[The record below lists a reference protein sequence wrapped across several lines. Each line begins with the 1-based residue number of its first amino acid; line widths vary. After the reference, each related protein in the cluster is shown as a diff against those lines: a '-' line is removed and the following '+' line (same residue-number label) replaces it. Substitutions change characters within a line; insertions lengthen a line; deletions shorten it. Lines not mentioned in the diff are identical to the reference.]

1 MSMLQA
7 PPAPLTL
14 DRPAAHVIHN
24 DVEALVVARD
34 LAGRV
39 AAGASS
45 RDRERHLPV
54 DEVDWFSQSGLWGLT
69 VPQAHGGPEVSE
81 VTLTEIFKLIAQ
93 ADPSIAQIPQN
104 HYSVVNA
111 IALDGSEA
119 QQRFFFAEVLRGLR
133 FGNAVSESGN
143 PSLKEGLTRI
153 TAAGSH
159 FRLNGRKAYSIGVL
173 FADWVA
179 VSAIDDEGD
188 RVLAI
193 VPYNAQGVSVRDDWA
208 GFGLRTTASGTVILD
223 DVPVWP
229 WQIVPSRRFSRP
241 TQAGALS
248 QILQAAVG
256 VGIARAALVDT
267 HDFVRD
273 RSRPWI
279 DSKVSQ
285 ASDDPLTINEMGH
298 LQVQLHAAEAMLE
311 RAARLIDATA
321 PVSTPQECALVSLAV
336 AEAKILSTEIALAA
350 TNKLFELVGT
360 QAVSAELDLD
370 RHWRNARTL
379 TMYDPVR
386 WKYFAVGNFYL
397 NDVLPPHHLY
407 F

>member
-1 MSMLQA
+1 MLQA
-7 PPAPLTL
+7 LPVSLTV
-14 DRPAAHVIHN
+14 DRPAAHVIHK
-24 DVEALVVARD
+24 DTEALVVARD
-34 LAGRV
+34 LASAF

-45 RDRERHLPV
+45 RDRERHMPV
-54 DEVDWFSQSGLWGLT
+54 DEVDAFSQSGLWALT
-69 VPQAHGGPEVSE
+69 VPQQHGGAEVSQ
-81 VTLTEIFKLIAQ
+81 VTLTEIFKTIAQ

-104 HYSVVNA
+104 HFSVVNA
-111 IALDGSEA
+111 IALDGTEA

-133 FGNAVSESGN
+133 LGNAASESAN

-153 TAAGSH
+153 TAAGSA

-179 VSAIDDEGD
+179 VSAIDDEGE

-193 VPYNAQGVSVRDDWA
+193 VPHNASGVSVRDDWA

-223 DVPVWP
+223 DVPVLP

-248 QILQAAVG
+248 QILQAAIG
-256 VGIARAALVDT
+256 AGIARAALADT
-267 HDFVRD
+267 HDLVRD

-279 DSKVSQ
+279 DSKVMQ
-285 ASDDPLTINEMGH
+285 ASDDPLTVNEMGH
-298 LQVQLHAAEAMLE
+298 LQVQLHAAEAMIE
-311 RAARLIDATA
+311 RAARLLDATA
-321 PVSTPQECALVSLAV
+321 PVSTPQESALVSLAV

-350 TNKLFELVGT
+350 TNKLFELAGT
-360 QAVSAELDLD
+360 QSLASELDLD

-379 TMYDPVR
+379 TLYDPVR
-386 WKYFAVGNFYL
+386 WKYHAVGNYYL
-397 NDVLPPHHLY
+397 NDVLPPHHSY

>member
-1 MSMLQA
+1 MLQA
-7 PPAPLTL
+7 LPTPLTV
-14 DRPAAHVIHN
+14 DRPSAHVIQN
-24 DVEALVVARD
+24 DVEALAVARE
-34 LAGRV
+34 LAERV
-39 AAGASS
+39 AAGATS
-45 RDRERHLPV
+45 RDRERQLPV
-54 DEVDWFSQSGLWGLT
+54 DEVDWFSESGLWALT
-69 VPQAHGGPEVSE
+69 VPRDHGGAEVSQ
-81 VTLTEIFKLIAQ
+81 VTLTEMFKMLAQ

-104 HYSVVNA
+104 HFGVVNA

-119 QQRFFFAEVLRGLR
+119 QQRFFFAEVMRGLR
-133 FGNAVSESGN
+133 LGNAVSESAN

-153 TAAGSH
+153 TAAGSA

-179 VSAIDDEGD
+179 VSALDDEGE

-193 VPYNAQGVSVRDDWA
+193 VPHDAPGVSVRDDWA

-223 DVPVWP
+223 DVPVLS

-256 VGIARAALVDT
+256 AGIARAALSDT
-267 HDFVRD
+267 HDFVRA

-279 DSKVSQ
+279 DSKVTQ
-285 ASDDPLTINEMGH
+285 ASEDPLTINEMGH
-298 LQVQLHAAEAMLE
+298 LQVQLHAAEAMIE

-321 PVSTPQECALVSLAV
+321 PVSTPQESALVSLSV
-336 AEAKILSTEIALAA
+336 AEAKILSTEAALAA
-350 TNKLFELVGT
+350 TNKLFELAGSQSV
-360 QAVSAELDLD
+360 ASELDLD

-379 TMYDPVR
+379 TLYDPVR
-386 WKYFAVGNFYL
+386 WKYHAVGNYYL
-397 NDVLPPHHLY
+397 NEVLPPHHLY

>member
-1 MSMLQA
+1 MLQA
-7 PPAPLTL
+7 LPTPLTV
-14 DRPAAHVIHN
+14 DRPLAHVIHN
-24 DVEALVVARD
+24 DVEALLVARD
-34 LAGRV
+34 LAERV
-39 AAGASS
+39 AAGATS

-54 DEVDWFSQSGLWGLT
+54 DEVDWLSQSGLWALT
-69 VPQAHGGPEVSE
+69 VPQAHGGAEVSQ
-81 VTLTEIFKLIAQ
+81 VTLTEIFKSIAQ

-104 HYSVVNA
+104 HFSVVNA

-119 QQRFFFAEVLRGLR
+119 QQRFFFAEILRGLR
-133 FGNAVSESGN
+133 MGNAASESAN

-153 TAAGSH
+153 TAAGSA
-159 FRLNGRKAYSIGVL
+159 FRMNGRKAYSIGVL

-179 VSAIDDEGD
+179 VSAIDDEGE

-193 VPYNAQGVSVRDDWA
+193 VPFNAPGVSVRDDWA

-223 DVPVWP
+223 DVPVLP
-229 WQIVPSRRFSRP
+229 WQIVPSRRFNRP

-256 VGIARAALVDT
+256 AGIARAALSDT
-267 HDFVRD
+267 HDFVRE

-279 DSKVSQ
+279 DSKVTQ
-285 ASDDPLTINEMGH
+285 ASEDPLIINEMGH
-298 LQVQLHAAEAMLE
+298 LQVQLHAAEAMIE

-350 TNKLFELVGT
+350 TNKLFELAGSQSVL
-360 QAVSAELDLD
+360 SELDLD

-379 TMYDPVR
+379 TLYDPVR
-386 WKYFAVGNFYL
+386 WKYHAVGNYYL
-397 NDVLPPHHLY
+397 NEVLPPHHLY

>member
-1 MSMLQA
+1 MLQA
-7 PPAPLTL
+7 LPTPLAV

-24 DVEALVVARD
+24 DVEALAVSRD
-34 LAGRV
+34 LAGRF

-45 RDRERHLPV
+45 RDRERHLPA
-54 DEVDWFSQSGLWGLT
+54 DEVDWFSQSGLWALT
-69 VPQAHGGPEVSE
+69 VPQAHGGAEVSQ
-81 VTLTEIFKLIAQ
+81 VTLTDMFKMIAQ

-104 HYSVVNA
+104 HFSVVNA
-111 IALDGSEA
+111 ILLDGSEA
-119 QQRFFFAEVLRGLR
+119 QQRFFFSEVLRGLR
-133 FGNAVSESGN
+133 MGNAAAESGN

-153 TAAGSH
+153 TAAGSA

-179 VSAIDDEGD
+179 VSALDDEGE

-193 VPYNAQGVSVRDDWA
+193 VPYNAPGVSVRDDWA

-223 DVPVWP
+223 DVPVLP
-229 WQIVPSRRFSRP
+229 WQIVPSRRFNRP

-256 VGIARAALVDT
+256 AGIARAALADT

-273 RSRPWI
+273 HSRPWI
-279 DSKVSQ
+279 DSKVTQ
-285 ASDDPLTINEMGH
+285 ASEDPLTINEMGH
-298 LQVQLHAAEAMLE
+298 LQVALHAAEAMIE
-311 RAARLIDATA
+311 RAARLIDTTP
-321 PVSTPQECALVSLAV
+321 PVSTPQEAALVSLAV
-336 AEAKILSTEIALAA
+336 AEAKILSTEIALDA
-350 TNKLFELVGT
+350 TNKLFELAGT
-360 QAVSAELDLD
+360 QSVSAELDLD

-379 TMYDPVR
+379 TLYDPVR
-386 WKYFAVGNFYL
+386 WKYHAIGNYYL

>member
-1 MSMLQA
+1 MAQA
-7 PPAPLTL
+7 TPISLTI
-14 DRPAAHVIHN
+14 DRQAAHVIQ
-24 DVEALVVARD
+24 DDTEALVVSRA
-34 LAGRV
+34 LAAEF

-54 DEVDWFSQSGLWGLT
+54 DEVDVFSQSGLWALT
-69 VPQAHGGPEVSE
+69 VPRAHGGPEVSQL
-81 VTLTEIFKLIAQ
+81 TLTEIFKAIAQ

-104 HYSVVNA
+104 HFSVVNA

-119 QQRFFFAEVLRGLR
+119 QQSFFFAEVLRGLR
-133 FGNAVSESGN
+133 LGNAASESAN

-153 TAAGSH
+153 TAKGSA

-193 VPYNAQGVSVRDDWA
+193 VPYNAPGVSVRDDWA

-223 DVPVWP
+223 DVPVQR

-256 VGIARAALVDT
+256 AGIARAALSDT
-267 HDFVRD
+267 HDFVRE

-279 DSKVSQ
+279 DSKVVQ

-298 LQVQLHAAEAMLE
+298 LQVQLHAAEAMIE
-311 RAARLIDATA
+311 RAARLLDTIA
-321 PVSTPQECALVSLAV
+321 PVSTPQECAQVSLAV
-336 AEAKILSTEIALAA
+336 AEAKILSTEIALSA
-350 TNKLFELVGT
+350 TNKLFELAGT
-360 QAVSAELDLD
+360 QSVASDLHLD

-379 TMYDPVR
+379 TLYDPVR
-386 WKYFAVGNFYL
+386 WKYHAVGNYYL